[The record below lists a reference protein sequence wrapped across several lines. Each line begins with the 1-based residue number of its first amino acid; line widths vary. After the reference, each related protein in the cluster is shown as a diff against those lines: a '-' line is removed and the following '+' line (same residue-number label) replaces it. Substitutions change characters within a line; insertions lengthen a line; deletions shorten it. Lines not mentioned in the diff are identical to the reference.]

1 MMTYKPMKNGAL
13 NSNHLIQTIELIPC
27 RCIFLIYPKNA
38 VELISCMKVIQ
49 QTTISLSGCP
59 QGRPHSRCAAP
70 MARW

>member
-1 MMTYKPMKNGAL
+1 MMTYKSMKNGAL
-13 NSNHLIQTIELIPC
+13 NSYHLIQTVELIPC
-27 RCIFLIYPKNA
+27 WCFFLIYPKNA

>member
-1 MMTYKPMKNGAL
+1 MMTYKPMKNGEL
-13 NSNHLIQTIELIPC
+13 NSYHLTHTIELILC
-27 RCIFLIYPKNA
+27 WYIFLIYPKNA

>member
-13 NSNHLIQTIELIPC
+13 NSYHLIHTIELIQC
-27 RCIFLIYPKNA
+27 WCFFLIYPRNA

>member
-13 NSNHLIQTIELIPC
+13 NSNHLIQTIELILC
-27 RCIFLIYPKNA
+27 WYIFLIYPKNA

-49 QTTISLSGCP
+49 QTTISLSGCL

>member
-13 NSNHLIQTIELIPC
+13 NSYHRPLSIELIPC

-49 QTTISLSGCP
+49 KTTISLSGCP
-59 QGRPHSRCAAP
+59 QGRPHSRCADP